1 MKKTDLKLFVFTVV
15 CICMVWECLFSM
27 HAAAGKITMEQF
39 EVDGYEIDVSVQ
51 QKDGAIMIRGR
62 VSYGP
67 ICESLR
73 LTFAL
78 ENENGQK
85 KKISE
90 TVKDAGGAGSR
101 TIRSEKKL
109 AKKDA
114 GSDMTWEITGVTVS
128 CQKYSF

>member
-1 MKKTDLKLFVFTVV
+1 MKKTDVKLPVFTVV
-15 CICMVWECLFSM
+15 CICAIWICLFSLQ
-27 HAAAGKITMEQF
+27 ASAGTLSMEQF
-39 EVDGYEIDVSVQ
+39 TVDGYEIDVSVQ
-51 QKDGAIMIRGR
+51 QKDGSIMIRGR

-67 ICESLR
+67 ICDSLR
-73 LTFAL
+73 ITFAL
-78 ENENGQK
+78 EDENGQK

-114 GSDMTWEITGVTVS
+114 DSDMTWEITGVTVS
-128 CQKYSF
+128 CQK

>member
-1 MKKTDLKLFVFTVV
+1 MKKRALKPIIFIWV
-15 CICMVWECLFSM
+15 CICAVWGMCLFSQVS
-27 HAAAGKITMEQF
+27 AAKITMEQF

-51 QKDGAIMIRGR
+51 QKDGAVMIRGR

-67 ICESLR
+67 VCDSLR
-73 LTFAL
+73 ITFSL

-85 KKISE
+85 KKITE

-101 TIRSEKKL
+101 TLRAEKEL

-114 GSDMTWEITGVTVS
+114 GRDTTWEITNVTVS
-128 CQKYSF
+128 CTK

>member
-1 MKKTDLKLFVFTVV
+1 MKKAELKLLIITVS
-15 CICMVWECLFSM
+15 CICTVWGLCLFPMQAS
-27 HAAAGKITMEQF
+27 AGKITMEQF
-39 EVDGYEIDVSVQ
+39 TADGYEIDVSVQ
-51 QKDGAIMIRGR
+51 QKDGAILIRGR

-67 ICESLR
+67 ICDTLR
-73 LTFAL
+73 ITFAL

-101 TIRSEKKL
+101 TIRAEKEL

-114 GSDMTWEITGVTVS
+114 GKDMTWEITGVTVS
-128 CQKYSF
+128 CQK

>member
-1 MKKTDLKLFVFTVV
+1 MKNKDVKRIIFFWAYLCTV
-15 CICMVWECLFSM
+15 CLFPMQAS
-27 HAAAGKITMEQF
+27 AGKITMEQF

-62 VSYGP
+62 ISYGP
-67 ICESLR
+67 MCSNLR
-73 LTFAL
+73 ITFSV

-101 TIRSEKKL
+101 TIRAEKEL
-109 AKKDA
+109 SKKDA
-114 GSDMTWEITGVTVS
+114 GRDMTWEITKVTVS
-128 CQKYSF
+128 CSK

>member
-1 MKKTDLKLFVFTVV
+1 MKKKALKLIFFSWV
-15 CICMVWECLFSM
+15 CLCALCLFSM
-27 HAAAGKITMEQF
+27 HASAGKITMEQF

-67 ICESLR
+67 VCDSLR
-73 LTFAL
+73 ITFSL

-85 KKISE
+85 KKITQ

-101 TIRSEKKL
+101 TIRAEKEL

-114 GSDMTWEITGVTVS
+114 GKDMTWEITGVTVNCS
-128 CQKYSF
+128 K

>member
-1 MKKTDLKLFVFTVV
+1 MKKKDMKLIF
-15 CICMVWECLFSM
+15 ICVYLCAVCLFPMQVS
-27 HAAAGKITMEQF
+27 AGKITTEQF

-62 VSYGP
+62 ISYGP
-67 ICESLR
+67 ICNSLR
-73 LTFAL
+73 ITFSL

-85 KKISE
+85 KKITE

-101 TIRSEKKL
+101 TLRAEKEL

-114 GSDMTWEITGVTVS
+114 GKDMT
-128 CQKYSF
+128 